1 MKIIADDFTSMML
14 NIDKDSLPHHVAII
28 MDGNRRWAKAR
39 NLPAVIGHKE
49 GEKAFR
55 KIVELCS
62 NIGIKVLT
70 AYAFSVE
77 NWKRSAEEVGA
88 LMHLF
93 EFYIKEERKY
103 LIENKVK
110 FKILGDKEGIPASL
124 LKEFEKTEKLTNGFN
139 GLTLNLA
146 VNYGSK
152 QEIVLAFR
160 KIAKKIELGELA
172 ICDIDENI
180 ISSNLMTKE
189 LVDPD
194 LLIRTSG
201 EQRISNFLLWQ
212 CAYSEFYFSEKYWPD
227 FSEKDFLNAII
238 AYQKRSRRFGGT

>member
-1 MKIIADDFTSMML
+1 MKIIADNFDLMSRL
-14 NIDKDSLPHHVAII
+14 DRDSLPRHIAVI
-28 MDGNRRWAKAR
+28 MDGNRRWAKER
-39 NLPAVIGHKE
+39 KLPAVVGHKE

-55 KIVELCS
+55 KMVELCS

-103 LIENKVK
+103 LVENKVK
-110 FKILGDKEGIPASL
+110 FKIIGDKSGIPEGP
-124 LKEFEKTEKLTNGFN
+124 LKEFEKTEHITKDFE

-146 VNYGSK
+146 VNYGAR
-152 QEIVLAFR
+152 QEITMAFR
-160 KIAKKIELGELA
+160 EMAEKIMLGSLN
-172 ICDIDENI
+172 IKDIDEKT
-180 ISSNLMTKE
+180 ISAHLMTKNQE
-189 LVDPD
+189 DPD

-227 FSEKDFLNAII
+227 FTEEDLVSAI
-238 AYQKRSRRFGGT
+238 AVYQKRSRRFGGT